1 MKKPLVTSIGLL
13 ALFVAAAVIRGN
25 SEFLFYAGILVFL
38 VGALF
43 AIDRYFD
50 FSGIALWGFN
60 LWLLMHLLGGM
71 GSINGTRLYDVMLW
85 PLVGEPYD
93 ILRYDQFVH
102 VFCYM
107 VIAMLVW
114 EALARPLATGHRAA
128 LLVLTVLA
136 AAGIGSL
143 NEVIE
148 FSAVVII
155 GSTGVGDYTN
165 TALDLVANFLGAVIG
180 ASFKA
185 FRTLATA

>member
-1 MKKPLVTSIGLL
+1 MKKPLVTSAGLL
-13 ALFVAAAVIRGN
+13 ALFVAAAIIRGN
-25 SEFLFYAGILVFL
+25 NEFLFYAGTLVFL

-71 GSINGTRLYDVMLW
+71 GSIDGTRLYDVMLW
-85 PLVGEPYD
+85 PLVGEPYN

-102 VFCYM
+102 VFCYF

-114 EALARPLATGHRAA
+114 EALSPSLAGGHRPA
-128 LLVLTVLA
+128 LLALTVLA

-148 FSAVVII
+148 FAAVVILN
-155 GSTGVGDYTN
+155 STGVGDYTN
-165 TALDLVANFLGAVIG
+165 TALDLVANLIGAVAG
-180 ASFKA
+180 ASWKA
-185 FRTLATA
+185 STTGH

>member
-1 MKKPLVTSIGLL
+1 MKKPLVTSIVLL

-25 SEFLFYAGILVFL
+25 NEFLFYAGILVVL
-38 VGALF
+38 VGALIV
-43 AIDRYFD
+43 IDRYFN

-71 GSINGTRLYDVMLW
+71 GSIDGTRLYDVMLW
-85 PLVGEPYD
+85 PLVGDPYD
-93 ILRYDQFVH
+93 IVRYDQFVH
-102 VFCYM
+102 VFCYI

-148 FSAVVII
+148 FAAVVII

-165 TALDLVANFLGAVIG
+165 TALDLVANFIGAMIG
-180 ASFKA
+180 ASYKA
-185 FRTLATA
+185 CTIRSP